1 MLKRIKYISRI
12 SRALTHVEVEELG
25 LRAARRNEELGV
37 TGLLM
42 TGGGLFFQ
50 ILEGP
55 REAVDQLWAAIS
67 ADPRH
72 QDVVL
77 LAAQEGVA
85 TRVFPDWAMRRI
97 DLDHESNA
105 HMETLRTVLSVAFA
119 QRRQSDE
126 LVGALERA
134 VWEELVARTA

>member
-1 MLKRIKYISRI
+1 MLKRIKYISRY
-12 SRALTHVEVEELG
+12 AGPLGHAEVEEIAQ
-25 LRAARRNEELGV
+25 RAAQRNQESGV

-55 REAVDQLWAAIS
+55 PDVVDRIWAAIE

-72 QDVVL
+72 QDVL
-77 LAAQEGVA
+77 LIAAQDGVA
-85 TRVFPDWAMRRI
+85 SRIFPDWAMRRI
-97 DLDHESNA
+97 DLDHEANA
-105 HMETLRTVLSVAFA
+105 HMETLRAALAVAFA
-119 QRRQSDE
+119 LRRQSDE

-134 VWEELVARTA
+134 VWSEFAPRAE